1 MRVLNENSV
10 VVRNMNITGYNYY
23 RIIYKSYMG

>member
-10 VVRNMNITGYNYY
+10 VVRKMNITGYNYY
-23 RIIYKSYMG
+23 GIIYVVKN